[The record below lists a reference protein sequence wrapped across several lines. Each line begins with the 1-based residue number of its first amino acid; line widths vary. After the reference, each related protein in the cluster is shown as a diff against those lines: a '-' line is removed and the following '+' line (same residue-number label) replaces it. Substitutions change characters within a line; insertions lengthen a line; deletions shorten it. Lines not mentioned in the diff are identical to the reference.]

1 MKKYDI
7 INYSRGVGKVKVNR
21 HGQALIEFV
30 LVLPI
35 LLLIIFAFLDFGR
48 IILCKNHLENT
59 MSEVVSLYK
68 DNSDIQ
74 SFLQKDNDYKITFQI
89 QKSNYTKI
97 ILETKLDLITP
108 GLNKILNN
116 PYKVSVERSVLDE

>member
-1 MKKYDI
+1 MNK
-7 INYSRGVGKVKVNR
+7 

-59 MSEVVSLYK
+59 MGEVVALYK
-68 DNSDIQ
+68 KNGDINSY
-74 SFLQKDNDYKITFQI
+74 LQKDDDYKITYQVK
-89 QKSNYTKI
+89 KSNYAI
-97 ILETKLDLITP
+97 ITLETKLDLITP
-108 GLNKILNN
+108 GLNKVLTN